1 MESAMNDLILQGV
14 SKTYPGGVTAVQG
27 IDLTVQAGEFVCL
40 VGESGCGKSTL
51 LRLVGGLEQATAG
64 TITLGGRPITGP
76 GLDRG
81 MVFQE
86 SRLFPWLTVEEN
98 IAFGCSEKFS
108 SIEKQKA
115 VEAHL
120 ELIGLSAFRQSYPSQ
135 ISGGMKQRTALARAL
150 VSKPQ
155 VLLMDEP
162 FGALDALTRIHMQQ
176 ELLKL
181 WQMEKMTV
189 LLVTHDIDEAV
200 FLADRVAVMT
210 PRPGSLRQT
219 LDVQLKRP
227 RDRNEGGFM
236 ALRKTLYDQFFHS

>member
-1 MESAMNDLILQGV
+1 MESAMNDLVLQGI

-27 IDLTVQAGEFVCL
+27 IDLTVKAGEFVCL
-40 VGESGCGKSTL
+40 VGESGCGKSTV
-51 LRLVGGLEQATAG
+51 LRMVGGLEEPTTG
-64 TITLGGRPITGP
+64 TISLGGQPVTGP

-98 IAFGCSEKFS
+98 IAFGCREELPPS
-108 SIEKQKA
+108 EKQKA
-115 VEAHL
+115 VEKHL
-120 ELIGLSAFRQSYPSQ
+120 ELIGLGAFRKSYPNQ
-135 ISGGMKQRTALARAL
+135 LSGGMKQRTALVRAL

-181 WQMEKMTV
+181 WRTEKLTV

-210 PRPGSLRQT
+210 PRPGSLRQI
-219 LDVQLKRP
+219 LDIPLKRS

-236 ALRKTLYDQFFHS
+236 TLRKTLYDQFFRS